1 MRNRTVGI
9 LKDTLLLLET
19 AAFAGATACG
29 ISGRNTAS
37 PCVFLPGYEFESRP
51 RHKASKSVRL
61 KILFE
66 IRRKK

>member
-37 PCVFLPGYEFESRP
+37 PCIFLPGYEFESRP
-51 RHKASKSVRL
+51 RHKESNSCAIALSVS
-61 KILFE
+61 
-66 IRRKK
+66 